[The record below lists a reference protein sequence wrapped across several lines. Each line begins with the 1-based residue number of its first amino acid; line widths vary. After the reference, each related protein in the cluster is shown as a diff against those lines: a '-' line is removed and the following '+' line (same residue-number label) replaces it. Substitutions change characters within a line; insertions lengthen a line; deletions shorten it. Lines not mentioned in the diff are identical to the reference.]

1 MKSLRRAVR
10 NTISPDSERPNA
22 RGTGA
27 DRWRVAARTR
37 WVRTLESNCNRICV
51 RTHTLNDMVSVEL
64 LLCELPVI
72 VCGCVSCS
80 KINAHEGQSKSGPC
94 RSLFSSL
101 MGSPAEGL
109 RCAGV
114 WLLVTGILGGML
126 LPSGPLC
133 APATTLSRSSNSLP
147 QPSMETHPHRSATC
161 LLSRGLYRRMHPRLL
176 LERR

>member
-1 MKSLRRAVR
+1 MR
-10 NTISPDSERPNA
+10 
-22 RGTGA
+22 
-27 DRWRVAARTR
+27 AARALTGGGWPR
-37 WVRTLESNCNRICV
+37 ERGGYGHSNRIAIEFASGRTLSMTWSVWNCC
-51 RTHTLNDMVSVEL
+51 
-64 LLCELPVI
+64 
-72 VCGCVSCS
+72 CVSSRSLCVDVCRVLKS
-80 KINAHEGQSKSGPC
+80 TATMYSFNYKVRHRVHEGQSKSGPC